1 MGTMGE
7 TGFTGLVV
15 VIPTRNRAWLARNAI
30 RSVLSQSIENLSV
43 IVSDN
48 STITQESD
56 ELSEFCSQLADPRLQ
71 YIRPPQPLAM
81 TQHWQWALEQVPED
95 SRHVTFLTDRM
106 VYKPGAL
113 QKLGAIAHSHPDM
126 IISYMHDRIIDDQ
139 LPVRLE
145 QYEWSGNLYRIKC
158 SRLVRMVA
166 ESFLHGCL
174 PRMLNSVV
182 PRRVLSEVQNRFGSV
197 FSSLAPDFSFCFRV
211 LSTQKHIMYLDE
223 SLLVHYALDRSNGTT
238 IMRGNLTQDSAD
250 YLATIGGDIVYVAAP
265 IPELTMVHNAIMHE
279 FNVAKAETS
288 SPKFPEINFLKYL
301 DALECETREFF
312 NAEYREKVMSLVRRY
327 RETSQPAGLRKIAS
341 GTRSLMSRAY
351 GKTRLTLGLAN
362 GANYETSRPLQFE
375 STQEALDFATGHA
388 RARSKSMQAAARA
401 HLRPEQVG
409 W

>member
-1 MGTMGE
+1 MGTMGK

-30 RSVLSQSIENLSV
+30 RSVLSQSLENLSV

-48 STITQESD
+48 STIAEESN

-71 YIRPPQPLAM
+71 YIRPPQSLTM
-81 TQHWQWALEQVPED
+81 TAHWQWALEQVPED

-113 QKLGAIAHSHPDM
+113 QKLAAVAISHPDAV
-126 IISYMHDRIIDDQ
+126 ITYMHDRIIDDQ
-139 LPVRLE
+139 RPVQLE
-145 QYEWSGNLYRIKC
+145 QYEYSGKLYRIEC

-174 PRMLNSVV
+174 PRMLNSVT
-182 PRRVLSEVQNRFGSV
+182 PRRVLGEVQNRFGNV

-211 LSTQKHIMYLDE
+211 LSTQKQIMYLDE
-223 SLLVHYALDRSNGTT
+223 SLLVHYALDRSNGTS
-238 IMRGNLTQDSAD
+238 ILRGNVTQDCAD
-250 YLATIGGDIVYVAAP
+250 YLAAIGSDVVYVAAP

-288 SPKFPEINFLKYL
+288 SPKFPEINFPKYL

-312 NAEYREKVMSLVRRY
+312 NSEYRERVMSVVRRY
-327 RETSQPAGLRKIAS
+327 RETTKPSGFGKIAS
-341 GTRSLMSRAY
+341 GTRALMSRAY
-351 GKTRLTLGLAN
+351 GKLRLTLSRAN
-362 GANYETSRPLQFE
+362 GSNSVASQPLQFE
-375 STQEALDFATGHA
+375 STRQALDFAMTHA
-388 RARSKSMQAAARA
+388 PEPLKTMPETVRAR
-401 HLRPEQVG
+401 LRPEQVD
-409 W
+409 